1 MKNRKP
7 PPDKERTLLCECA
20 RAPPADK
27 RAKKTK
33 AQATVILHPS
43 PPEDVRLC
51 TVMQMLYCTALHCR
65 LHTAG
70 GASPHCICHAEL
82 LVQLCP
88 APHALLC
95 RTALQQPYRNS
106 PPPCCRAPGRG
117 GNKSYCTALH
127 CTALHTAGGALQVAH
142 CSCRAELL
150 VQLCTAPHA
159 LLYRTALQQPY
170 RNSPPPCCRAPGRG
184 GNKSYCTALH
194 CTALH
199 CTALHRTALHCTALH
214 STDVL
219 RRQQGCCTALFCTVM
234 YRKTLRRQQRSLH
247 CTALHCTALP
257 CTAMYCSCNK
267 SCCAA
272 HHCTAMH
279 RNELRRKPL
288 HNPTLHC
295 NEPHCTAAAPV
306 LPALHHPA
314 LHCTALHC
322 TTPPCWLQY
331 IVSPRI
337 ALPAP
342 NCIAYVGRRSAL
354 HCTAHKYL

>member
-1 MKNRKP
+1 VRVCTSTP
-7 PPDKERTLLCECA
+7 GWQEGQ
-20 RAPPADK
+20 
-27 RAKKTK
+27 KKTK

-65 LHTAG
+65 
-70 GASPHCICHAEL
+70 
-82 LVQLCP
+82 
-88 APHALLC
+88 
-95 RTALQQPYRNS
+95 
-106 PPPCCRAPGRG
+106 
-117 GNKSYCTALH
+117 
-127 CTALHTAGGALQVAH
+127 LHTAGGALQVAH

-306 LPALHHPA
+306 HPALHHPA